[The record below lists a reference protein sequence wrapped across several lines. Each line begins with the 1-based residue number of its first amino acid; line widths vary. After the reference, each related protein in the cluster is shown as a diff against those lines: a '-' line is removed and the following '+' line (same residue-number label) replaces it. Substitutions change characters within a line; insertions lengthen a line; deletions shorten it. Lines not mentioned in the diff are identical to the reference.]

1 MRPSRAVCRPRR
13 CRAIRRNRTAFI
25 PLSVS
30 EGAIRGRLFNPR
42 SVIEFPERKRLQ
54 RRRTALALSSS
65 REARFERDPASRG
78 LRDGG
83 ASQTAACGLCRP
95 FAQLFEKPLDQV
107 LPLNHEVPE
116 IVLLGPR
123 HLSPQRR
130 QVVG

>member
-1 MRPSRAVCRPRR
+1 MRR
-13 CRAIRRNRTAFI
+13 
-25 PLSVS
+25 
-30 EGAIRGRLFNPR
+30 RLFNPR

-54 RRRTALALSSS
+54 RRRTALTLSSS
-65 REARFERDPASRG
+65 RKARFERYPASRG

-83 ASQTAACGLCRP
+83 AGQAAAGGLCRP

-107 LPLNHEVPE
+107 LPLNHEMAE